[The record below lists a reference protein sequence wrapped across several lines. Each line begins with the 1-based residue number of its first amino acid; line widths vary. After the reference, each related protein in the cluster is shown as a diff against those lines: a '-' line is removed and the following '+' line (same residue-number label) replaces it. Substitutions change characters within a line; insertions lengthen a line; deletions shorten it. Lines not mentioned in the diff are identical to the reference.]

1 MIQKIKRDGKSGELK
16 FKQVLGNFTLKF
28 GRLTLFY
35 SVITGC
41 YQYICFR
48 KKPRAMI
55 LKAKRQVLVLAAF
68 WMWAFFTPLAAQ
80 QKSLQDSTPE
90 QRAKMQTEW
99 MKTKL
104 ELNSSQAA
112 QAYNLN
118 LLYAQKNESVLKS
131 SEGKL
136 AKFKKLRP
144 IQKEKDLA
152 LSKILNPDQYRK
164 YQDLKDQLIQ
174 NLKDKKR

>member
-1 MIQKIKRDGKSGELK
+1 
-16 FKQVLGNFTLKF
+16 
-28 GRLTLFY
+28 
-35 SVITGC
+35 
-41 YQYICFR
+41 
-48 KKPRAMI
+48 MI
-55 LKAKRQVLVLAAF
+55 LKTQRQVLAAAAF
-68 WMWAFFTPLAAQ
+68 WIWASFTPLAAQ

-104 ELNSSQAA
+104 GLNGSQVT

-118 LLYAQKNESVLKS
+118 LFYAQKNESILKS

-136 AKFKKLRP
+136 NKFKKLRP
-144 IQKEKDLA
+144 IQKEKDNA
-152 LSKILNPDQYRK
+152 LSNILNPDQYKR
-164 YQDLKDQLIQ
+164 YQELKDQLIQ